1 MHAPEMKDVNDEKN
15 QQYSVTIII
24 REICIMFTA
33 NSK

>member
-1 MHAPEMKDVNDEKN
+1 MKDVNDEKN
-15 QQYSVTIII
+15 QQYSVITIVI